1 MRNHEKQFDLLFC
14 VSFRSVFIFVG
25 NCNLF
30 IYLANSPIFMS
41 NLKTGRSFDMRL
53 LFKLYRKSKNLAQFK
68 NCESESLKFTTKRGF
83 CHIFTPRNLN
93 KMNIIELK

>member
-1 MRNHEKQFDLLFC
+1 MKSNLTYYFVFA
-14 VSFRSVFIFVG
+14 FRSVFIFVG

-41 NLKTGRSFDMRL
+41 SLKTGRSFDMRL

-68 NCESESLKFTTKRGF
+68 NCESESLKFATKRGF
-83 CHIFTPRNLN
+83 CNIFTLRNLN